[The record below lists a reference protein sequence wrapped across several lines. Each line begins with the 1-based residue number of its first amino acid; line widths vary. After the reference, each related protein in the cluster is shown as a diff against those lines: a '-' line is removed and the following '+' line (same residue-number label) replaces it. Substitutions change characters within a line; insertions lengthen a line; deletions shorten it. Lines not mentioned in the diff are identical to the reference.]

1 MVEFLMAAFI
11 LAIGLLGLA
20 TLQILALRSAG
31 TSRGMT
37 TSVLVADGI
46 TERIAT
52 EADQSYLGMIFS
64 SAPTG
69 KTRYLGKAPVQ
80 AGVNPTAPVPDNA
93 IVDYFDAAGTPLQTA
108 TGAFFTA
115 FTWIDNQTPGNGST
129 GQTDVFRVRVVFNEA
144 PNPANPGTFL
154 THAVNVTRTVIHA

>member
-20 TLQILALRSAG
+20 SLQILALRSTG
-31 TSRGMT
+31 TSRGLS

-64 SAPTG
+64 SAPAG
-69 KTRYLGKAPVQ
+69 ATRYIGKAPVQ
-80 AGVNPTAPVPDNA
+80 ANVNPADPVPANA
-93 IVDYFDAAGTPLQTA
+93 IVDYFDPAGQPLKNA
-108 TGAFFTA
+108 TGAYFTA
-115 FTWIDNQTPGNGST
+115 STWIDSQTKGNGST

-144 PNPANPGTFL
+144 PNAAKPGTFL